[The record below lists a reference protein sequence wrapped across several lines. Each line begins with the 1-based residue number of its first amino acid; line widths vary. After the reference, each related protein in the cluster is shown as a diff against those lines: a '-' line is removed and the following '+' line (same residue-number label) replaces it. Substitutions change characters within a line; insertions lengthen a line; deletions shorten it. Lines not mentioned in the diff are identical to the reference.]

1 MRSDISSTDLK
12 SSNNRFMNSSSDR
25 IHRDHITIVL
35 QRPRFPENIGASARA
50 MRNMGIRRMIVVEPE
65 NYDLSRVLK
74 MATHVAADVVQNI
87 QIAANLREALASFQV
102 VVGTTA
108 RLGGEREI
116 IHTPSRMADKL
127 LSLSRENTIA
137 VVFGP
142 EDRGLSNEDIRLC
155 HELVTIPTAEFSS
168 LNLAQAVMVIC
179 YELFTAAGKDV
190 PESAAPRLATRHEL
204 DGMYD
209 QLRDIL
215 VRISYINPENPD
227 YWMNKIRRFFTRMQL
242 KAGEVSI
249 IRGICRQIDWYG
261 SKCREDGRKSSD
273 YLPPSSP

>member
-1 MRSDISSTDLK
+1 VKSSTE
-12 SSNNRFMNSSSDR
+12 R
-25 IHRDHITIVL
+25 ICLDHITIVL
-35 QRPRFPENIGASARA
+35 QRPRFPENIGAAARA

-74 MATHVAADVVQNI
+74 MATHVAADVVQEI
-87 QIAANLREALASFQV
+87 QLTQDLQTALSPFHM

-108 RLGGEREI
+108 RLGGEREAVQS
-116 IHTPSRMADKL
+116 PSRMAGRL
-127 LSLSRENTIA
+127 ISLSRENTIA
-137 VVFGP
+137 IVFGP

-155 HELVTIPTAEFSS
+155 HELVNIPTAEFSS

-179 YELFTAAGKDV
+179 YELYTAGGDG
-190 PESAAPRLATRHEL
+190 PLTEPNAPRLAMRHEL

-215 VRISYINPENPD
+215 VRINYINPENPD
-227 YWMNKIRRFFTRMQL
+227 YWMNKIRRFFTRLQL

-261 SKCREDGRKSSD
+261 KKNHEDGRQAKQ
-273 YLPPSSP
+273 

>member
-1 MRSDISSTDLK
+1 MKSSTE
-12 SSNNRFMNSSSDR
+12 R
-25 IHRDHITIVL
+25 ICLDHITIVL
-35 QRPRFPENIGASARA
+35 QRPRFPENIGAAARA

-74 MATHVAADVVQNI
+74 MATHVAADVVQEI
-87 QIAANLREALASFQV
+87 QIVVQDLREALSPFHM

-108 RLGGEREI
+108 RLGGEREVV
-116 IHTPSRMADKL
+116 HSPSRIADHMI
-127 LSLSRENTIA
+127 SLSQENTIA

-142 EDRGLSNEDIRLC
+142 EDRGLSNEDLRLC
-155 HELVTIPTAEFSS
+155 HELVNIPTAEFSS

-179 YELFTAAGKDV
+179 YELYTAGRPLTEANA
-190 PESAAPRLATRHEL
+190 SRLATRHEL

-215 VRISYINPENPD
+215 VRINYINPENPD
-227 YWMNKIRRFFTRMQL
+227 YWMNKIRRFFTRLQL

-261 SKCREDGRKSSD
+261 KKNHDDGRQEKQ
-273 YLPPSSP
+273 

>member
-1 MRSDISSTDLK
+1 
-12 SSNNRFMNSSSDR
+12 
-25 IHRDHITIVL
+25 
-35 QRPRFPENIGASARA
+35 
-50 MRNMGIRRMIVVEPE
+50 MGIRRMVVVEPE

-74 MATHVAADVVQNI
+74 MATHVATDVVQDI
-87 QIAANLREALASFQV
+87 QIATSLRDALASFQFV
-102 VVGTTA
+102 IGTTA

-116 IHTPSRMADKL
+116 VYTPSRMAEKL
-127 LSLSRENTIA
+127 IPISLENTIA

-168 LNLAQAVMVIC
+168 LNLAQAVMVFC
-179 YELFTAAGKDV
+179 YELFTAGKDV
-190 PESAAPRLATRHEL
+190 PEASSPRLATRHEL

-261 SKCREDGRKSSD
+261 SKCHEDGRTLPHH
-273 YLPPSSP
+273 LPPSSP